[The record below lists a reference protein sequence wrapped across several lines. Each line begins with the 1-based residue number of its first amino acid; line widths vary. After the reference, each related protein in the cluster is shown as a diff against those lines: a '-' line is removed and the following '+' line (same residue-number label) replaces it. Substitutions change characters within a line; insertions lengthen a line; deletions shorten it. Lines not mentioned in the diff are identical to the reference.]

1 MFSLFSIISFKSVPI
16 NIDPK
21 ISLALSATTKYPIT
35 GPTRGNS
42 IFCIAKYKGKKISKN
57 FKNLIKNGKKETF
70 EDFEYKLKYYDYLAN
85 ANPGKNLYK

>member
-1 MFSLFSIISFKSVPI
+1 LIKYGFEPFL
-16 NIDPK
+16 
-21 ISLALSATTKYPIT
+21 TTKYPIT